1 MADTPR
7 LPRQHV
13 KFTPNSEARAGAK
26 GPSPMS
32 GSPTSAAPG
41 FAKGAPAAGPS
52 AKPRVSVTPL
62 PPEKSRS
69 FRPALALTIL
79 VFAGLLAAGWHSLGQ
94 RPDPH
99 FEKATKILNDY
110 ERGLAEEAR
119 NYNNDVYEQA
129 LTELKLVAPK
139 SISFPEAQALRDD
152 IVARRE
158 SFFVRLRES
167 IRENSVREA
176 RDSEKRAELAAR
188 RAHSRMHPQVVFP
201 ECDEH

>member
-13 KFTPNSEARAGAK
+13 RFKPASEARAA
-26 GPSPMS
+26 S
-32 GSPTSAAPG
+32 SPTSAAPG
-41 FAKGAPAAGPS
+41 SAGAPASGRS
-52 AKPRVSVTPL
+52 AKPRVSVTSM
-62 PPEKSRS
+62 PPARSAS
-69 FRPALALTIL
+69 FRPALVLTIL
-79 VFAGLLAAGWHSLGQ
+79 VFAALLAAGWHSLGQ

-99 FEKATKILNDY
+99 FEKATKILSDY

-119 NYNNDVYEQA
+119 NYNNAVYEQA
-129 LTELKLVAPK
+129 LTELSLVAPK

-176 RDSEKRAELAAR
+176 RDSDKKAELAAR
-188 RAHSRMHPQVVFP
+188 RAHSRMHPQVVYP
-201 ECDEH
+201 ECDDH